1 MPLAQQATKSAA
13 KGAQSLRADTAGV
26 SNPPGHTLTSDHSS
40 TPPLLCYAP
49 LIDRHRR
56 VVGMALH
63 LLPARPGVPVDVA
76 SMLTWLA
83 QYRLFNIPRGSTI
96 PAPLVWLCAA
106 HAPPSEELATLGLP
120 AWLGCGRRIPAPQP
134 APARAT
140 DDPGIVFVD
149 VAPGADAA
157 AAIEQARRWAAA
169 GATLCVCG
177 LQTLPEVDRSFASGA
192 QLVAGWPLQVPAH
205 TGREVIPEVSV
216 VVDLMT
222 RVERQEPMDRL
233 ERALQ
238 AEPTL
243 SFRLLRFIHSAAF
256 GLPSDVIVT
265 SLRHALLLL
274 GYLQLQRWLSMILVD
289 TVSRDASA
297 RPLLW
302 LSVRRA
308 CLMER
313 LSASALEGSQGA
325 ELFMTGLFSLLD
337 CLMRR
342 PLRDLL
348 EGLPVG
354 PRVRSSLEGD
364 GPYSTH
370 LALVRGLEQMRPELA
385 QPCAKRLGMPAAHCN
400 RVLAEALEAASGID
414 GPGS

>member
-1 MPLAQQATKSAA
+1 
-13 KGAQSLRADTAGV
+13 
-26 SNPPGHTLTSDHSS
+26 
-40 TPPLLCYAP
+40 
-49 LIDRHRR
+49 
-56 VVGMALH
+56 
-63 LLPARPGVPVDVA
+63 
-76 SMLTWLA
+76 
-83 QYRLFNIPRGSTI
+83 
-96 PAPLVWLCAA
+96 
-106 HAPPSEELATLGLP
+106 
-120 AWLGCGRRIPAPQP
+120 
-134 APARAT
+134 
-140 DDPGIVFVD
+140 
-149 VAPGADAA
+149 
-157 AAIEQARRWAAA
+157 
-169 GATLCVCG
+169 
-177 LQTLPEVDRSFASGA
+177 
-192 QLVAGWPLQVPAH
+192 
-205 TGREVIPEVSV
+205 
-216 VVDLMT
+216 
-222 RVERQEPMDRL
+222 MDRL